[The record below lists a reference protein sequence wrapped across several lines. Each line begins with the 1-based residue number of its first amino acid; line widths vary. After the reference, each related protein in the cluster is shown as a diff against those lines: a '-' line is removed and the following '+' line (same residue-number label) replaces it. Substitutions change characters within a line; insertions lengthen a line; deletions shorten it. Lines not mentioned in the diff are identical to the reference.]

1 MSNAITLE
9 QMAFFAKSLASNL
22 VSEQA
27 KQSLKE
33 RNDAVAYKPTEIKPT
48 KVQKKAVE
56 LFKKIDKQSNDQLV
70 LTVNEWKI
78 KPVGIPAVIDDYF
91 FRAEL
96 LQDLTNFIF
105 TDVDYGFWMIGGHG
119 TGKTSIAEQVA
130 ARFGIQCFSETCSER
145 TEFLDLFGYNIPC
158 DGGKMK
164 FVHGGLY
171 LAMQNGG
178 ICVLN
183 EVDAMSPSELIKLN
197 ELLGGKP
204 VYVPQTES
212 WLVPHKD
219 FRLIVTSN
227 TNGTSDDPRY
237 IGTGQLN
244 AAFKDRFMKTYVDYL
259 PPEVEEAYLSGVLAK
274 YFNESNPHYSE
285 LREKQYKALITM
297 IVKVANALRK
307 TAVSMSGGM
316 TPPSIRATKR
326 WLELTLKGTSTNG
339 ISGTR
344 SAFLKAYAYDLSEHE
359 QNAAIEVCIEH
370 FGSDF

>member
-1 MSNAITLE
+1 MSNAITPE

-158 DGGKMK
+158 AGGKMK

-259 PPEVEEAYLSGVLAK
+259 PPEVEEAYLAGVLAK

-344 SAFLKAYAYDLSEHE
+344 SAFSKSLCLRL
-359 QNAAIEVCIEH
+359 I
-370 FGSDF
+370 